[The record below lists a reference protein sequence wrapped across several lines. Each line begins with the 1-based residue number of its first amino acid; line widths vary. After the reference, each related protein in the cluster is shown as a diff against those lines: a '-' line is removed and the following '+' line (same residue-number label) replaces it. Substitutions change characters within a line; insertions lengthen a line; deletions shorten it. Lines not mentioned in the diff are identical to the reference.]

1 MNYDLERKNEGSIL
15 VVDDS
20 PDNLRVLSMNLTE
33 CGYKVRCVT
42 NGEMALVSVS
52 YLLPDLILL
61 DIRMPTIDGYEVC
74 RQLKEN
80 PATRNIPII
89 FLSAADDVA
98 GKVKAFEMG
107 GVDYITKPF
116 QTEEVL
122 ARIAN
127 QLTIQRL
134 QKRLME
140 QNQRLQQEI
149 DAHKQTEAALQDAKE
164 AAETA
169 NYTRSEFLARMSHE
183 LRTPLNVILG
193 FAGLM
198 ENDPVLSEEHQ
209 DYINSISRS
218 AQDLLK
224 LLNHI
229 LTVTSTESSKIS
241 LNRQVFNLHP
251 FLEAIAL
258 SVHSKAQIKGL
269 QLSVECAPNIPRSI
283 QADENKLRQVL
294 MNLLENAIQFT
305 QAGRVILRV
314 SVGKPYVQEWEN
326 PEPTTSLSYTVP
338 LIFEV
343 EDTGSGISS
352 QEVSN
357 LFQAFLQTEA
367 GRKSQQGAGL
377 GLFISRQFV
386 QGMGGEISIS
396 STLGQGTIV
405 RFYILVHPIEAGSEV
420 NFDSD
425 PRPEC
430 SSSDCA
436 AQPSTQIFP
445 ESPLIFTE
453 EQIME
458 ALQTGMSIDWL
469 TQLHHAAVKG
479 FDHQITQLIQE
490 IPAPHFSLTRVLTDW
505 NQNFQFDR
513 IVSVTQHV
521 LEKTS

>member
-1 MNYDLERKNEGSIL
+1 MNYDLEKNSEGSIL

-80 PATRNIPII
+80 PATRDIPII

-98 GKVKAFEMG
+98 GKVKAFKMG

-134 QKRLME
+134 QKRLVE

-198 ENDPVLSEEHQ
+198 ENDSSLSEEHQ
-209 DYINSISRS
+209 DYISSINRS
-218 AQDLLK
+218 AQELLK

-229 LTVTSTESSKIS
+229 LTVTSTESSKVS
-241 LNRQVFNLHP
+241 LNKQVFNLYP

-258 SVHSKAQIKGL
+258 AVHSKAQAKGL
-269 QLSVECAPNIPRSI
+269 QLCLECAPNIPRSI
-283 QADENKLRQVL
+283 QSDENKLRQVL
-294 MNLLENAIQFT
+294 MNLLENAVQFT
-305 QAGRVILRV
+305 QVGKVVLRV
-314 SVGKPYVQEWEN
+314 SVGKPHAQDWEN
-326 PEPTTSLSYTVP
+326 PEPSLEFPHTVP
-338 LIFEV
+338 LIFEI

-352 QEVSN
+352 EEVNN

-405 RFYILVHPIEAGSEV
+405 RFYILIHPIDINSGLE
-420 NFDSD
+420 FDSELLLED
-425 PRPEC
+425 Q
-430 SSSDCA
+430 SSDRPRSA
-436 AQPSTQIFP
+436 VQVFS

-490 IPAPHFSLTRVLTDW
+490 IPEPHLSLTRVLTDW

-513 IVSVTQHV
+513 IVTVTQHV
-521 LEKTS
+521 LEQTS